1 MCRFVFAVIFSA
13 ALISSAS
20 KAQSQSSIP
29 QLEATA
35 TKLSD
40 PAYPPLARQAR
51 IQGAVRL
58 HLHFHSDGTV
68 ESAEV
73 MDGHPM
79 LIVAAMESAK
89 KTQFDC
95 GGCSETTF
103 VYVFEIRDGCR
114 FGPHCTRLDSEESV
128 IRQTAGYVFVSGA
141 PSCECDPAVTLIRHR
156 SAKCLYLW
164 RCGRTEVIDE

>member
-1 MCRFVFAVIFSA
+1 LSCSSRLRWSRLFGMCRFVFAVIFSA

-29 QLEATA
+29 QFEATA

-40 PAYPPLARQAR
+40 PVYPPLARQAR

-58 HLHFHSDGTV
+58 NLHLHNDGTV
-68 ESAEV
+68 QSAEV

-89 KTQFDC
+89 KSQFDC
-95 GGCSETTF
+95 GGCEETTF
-103 VYVFEIRDGCR
+103 IYDFEIRDGCH
-114 FGPHCTRLDSEESV
+114 FGPRCTSSIRRRLS
-128 IRQTAGYVFVSGA
+128 SGRRLGMFSFLA
-141 PSCECDPAVTLIRHR
+141 RPAVNVTRR
-156 SAKCLYLW
+156 
-164 RCGRTEVIDE
+164 